1 MKATKLLQA
10 AIICVFLLAMPI
22 FHFSPI
28 EANWDPTVAVAI
40 LANRTQLYQV
50 PEEEEL
56 LKRVE
61 AFTVTTLLRMHQA

>member
-1 MKATKLLQA
+1 M
-10 AIICVFLLAMPI
+10 AMPI

-50 PEEEEL
+50 PDEEEL